1 VAGAFQRPSTGGP
14 DEALDVGRVLEE
26 FNMLRDE
33 IEQPD
38 RIGVVMMG
46 FGLAL
51 IGVEAW
57 LEAEDAKDAAQEASA
72 MAQRAV

>member
-1 VAGAFQRPSTGGP
+1 
-14 DEALDVGRVLEE
+14 
-26 FNMLRDE
+26 MLRDE